1 MCNSDHIQ
9 PKLGTCV
16 EQKLH
21 KKDSTL
27 HADKVQSWKMTKYIL
42 KIFFGIFASF
52 GISQSSD
59 IAIMVM

>member
-42 KIFFGIFASF
+42 KIFLAFLPHLASVKALTL
-52 GISQSSD
+52 QLW
-59 IAIMVM
+59 